1 MSRTKTNFLLLAAA
15 VIALGAG
22 YWAAQLL
29 HAPKATD
36 DTTSGFIDLSGTDLE
51 GKPRQLSEWRGKV
64 IVLNFWATW
73 CPPCREEIP
82 LFIVTQNKLGA
93 SGLQVIGVA
102 IDQLPEVLAYQ
113 REANMNYPVLIADPS
128 VYKIMEAYGNTR
140 AGLPFSV
147 VIDRDG
153 VVRQRKLG
161 AFRGAE
167 LKDALTPLLDRAL
180 GH

>member
-1 MSRTKTNFLLLAAA
+1 
-15 VIALGAG
+15 
-22 YWAAQLL
+22 
-29 HAPKATD
+29 
-36 DTTSGFIDLSGTDLE
+36 
-51 GKPRQLSEWRGKV
+51 
-64 IVLNFWATW
+64 
-73 CPPCREEIP
+73 
-82 LFIVTQNKLGA
+82 
-93 SGLQVIGVA
+93 
-102 IDQLPEVLAYQ
+102 
-113 REANMNYPVLIADPS
+113 MNYPVLIADPS